1 MANQSTN
8 AYCSICG
15 KPYKVCRTCAEQKTF
30 KPWRT
35 VTDTI
40 EHYKI
45 YLAIHGY
52 TVSNNKE
59 RAMTELEK
67 CDLSGLKT
75 FNPEIQKAIKEI
87 LSKPKVQKSVTKK
100 ENADMNE

>member
-1 MANQSTN
+1 
-8 AYCSICG
+8 
-15 KPYKVCRTCAEQKTF
+15 
-30 KPWRT
+30 
-35 VTDTI
+35 
-40 EHYKI
+40 
-45 YLAIHGY
+45 
-52 TVSNNKE
+52 
-59 RAMTELEK
+59 MTELEK